1 MYMIGSFLLAHTPD
15 EPRNNNS
22 LPSST
27 ATFTIQRN
35 RGTFTSVSVT
45 WNVTTPGS
53 GADISPTMGVVTFEE
68 GQQSVTFEI
77 AALPDEVRCASVSE
91 YAVYPCTQDFP
102 FPQ

>member
-1 MYMIGSFLLAHTPD
+1 M
-15 EPRNNNS
+15 
-22 LPSST
+22 